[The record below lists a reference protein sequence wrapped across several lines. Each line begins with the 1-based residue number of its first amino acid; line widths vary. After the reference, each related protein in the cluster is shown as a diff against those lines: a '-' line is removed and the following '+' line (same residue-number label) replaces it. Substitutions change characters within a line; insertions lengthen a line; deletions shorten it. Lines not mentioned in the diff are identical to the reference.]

1 MPGTM
6 LMGAITNI
14 HATLKYFR
22 NLRLYF
28 LQIFATESGLCI
40 LLYCGKNP
48 LGYPLLDVQSKGVL
62 E

>member
-1 MPGTM
+1 
-6 LMGAITNI
+6 MGAITNI

-22 NLRLYF
+22 DLSLYF
-28 LQIFATESGLCI
+28 LQFFATESGLCI

-48 LGYPLLDVQSKGVL
+48 LGYPVLDVQSKGVL